1 MTVQLT
7 DAQLTT
13 LINRLVGAAGGAS
26 QGAAS
31 AVGPMEPCNLGIDKV
46 KRLKNFQD
54 WCKEAEAKITYMG
67 INEDTKKV
75 ALLKSWAG
83 RILLNFW
90 EKEARIHLE
99 KIPGIPAAGE
109 QVAVPEVPADTFEEI
124 IRKTKAEL
132 LKHVSRDRSLTDLL
146 QMKQGDDTW
155 MQFVS
160 DVEDAADLCRLDTK
174 PLTREDAI
182 RVAALAGMRDRN
194 LAEKALSEEFSLTK
208 LISVGTTRE
217 TSRSNVEAMEG
228 SKTGTIKRI
237 PVRAA
242 DSSQGGQHQLAAGII
257 LEGEE
262 ISEDALDAAISN
274 LTVMK
279 MKKAGKYSVR
289 HKGGDRPT
297 CDSCSSRHEEGRC
310 PARGKTCFDC
320 DGKDHFAK
328 AKICTTTSKK
338 STKKVTKEEE
348 GTDSDEF
355 YGSEEEVRKVSAW
368 PGYSSRAKR
377 SGKNHFVGK
386 VASESKEKD
395 RHSRWVHIRMG
406 GRRMNLFSD
415 TGSHYTIIPPDLYR
429 PSMGKV
435 VAADTILRSWGSK
448 KPLDVK
454 GMFTTDLVTRRGA
467 RKQTQVYVVA
477 GHRPE
482 PLLGDADAEDLGF
495 VTFDP
500 QGRKATEKEDQLK
513 EEELS
518 ADEKVVKKIKA
529 GSSIPDKIRDG
540 LGVQVIT
547 GKEAQVEAPA
557 SEIAKTMLIVDQYKG
572 SVFNNHIGLIKTDP
586 IKYNFDP
593 KFKPTQP
600 PYHPVPLHY
609 KDKLSQHL
617 AYLREEGVITDVDP
631 RQPYDCVLNVVITDK
646 ATPGEIRMN
655 VDSVPMNGG
664 MQRTKFH
671 VKQPQEV
678 RHSLQG
684 ARVFSEMDMSMGFHQ
699 LPLAEESKNRSIIQ
713 THEGLHRM
721 ERVFF
726 GPTSTSGIF
735 HHEVEKALRGVEGCT
750 TIHDNILV
758 YGKDHKTH
766 RENLKQT
773 LQRCKEKGIT
783 LKMSKSNFCKN
794 QVTWFG
800 RVYSGTGV
808 SADPVKIKLIRDAG
822 RPTST
827 DEVRSLIQAA
837 AYNVKF
843 AFDHQQQGSYED
855 TTAPLRELLVKGAR
869 FSWNNTRE
877 EAYRKLM
884 KMMSAATTLRPF
896 NPSKATHFVSDAS
909 PKGIQASLYQEE
921 DNRTWVPVDHVSRA
935 LSVEEQNWG
944 SQIDWESLA
953 KSWGMQQF
961 RYFLSGCKF
970 TSWGDQQ
977 PLIPLYNN
985 LSRPSSVRIAKHR
998 QKIQDLV
1005 FCDKY
1010 MKGSENP
1017 CDYGSRHPEPI
1028 SHLSKA
1034 EREKHGVDDG
1044 EEVFIRRLFMS
1055 DLPDAVTLDM
1065 LHEAAEKDPT
1075 YKQLREAVRQGK
1087 KPDSRELV
1095 PYMSVWTELGVVD
1108 DLVCRGDR
1116 LVVPSAELGKNTG
1129 DIRTWLADIAH
1140 DGHHGEDAMKRY
1152 LRVRLWFPGMDKMI
1166 ERRASGCLGCLA
1178 SNKQKHR
1185 DPLKPTKVPTLPWQ
1199 KLAVDHWGP
1208 TRDNKHILVM
1218 VDVLSRYPEV
1228 EVVKGTS
1235 SHDNI
1240 VAFDSIF
1247 CRHGF
1252 PDVVYSDNGAPF
1264 NGKARH
1270 ELKQY
1275 FAWAGIKHQPNYSA
1289 YDPEANGLAEAFMKH
1304 IVKIW
1309 HTSLTEHKDPM
1320 MEINKHLRV
1329 QRATPH
1335 ISTGK
1340 PPAEMLFGR
1349 KYKSRLPDI
1358 RPDLAMDR
1366 QDIKE
1371 AVEQDRMAKERQKKY
1386 KDLKAYVKDHSLK
1399 PGDTVLL
1406 ERKKTKYTTPYDPS
1420 PWTVRETHGS
1430 QITATRDKVVRTRD
1444 AQQWKKVDIVARRN
1458 YDRDREVLASRDEE
1472 KDYFPDIGGPDEE
1485 YTGAALVRGG
1495 HGAQEEAQEPAAE
1508 HQEPAVVPAPATPAV
1523 KERWSFT
1530 PPQSWQPQP
1539 QRKPLTRS
1547 VSARR
1552 NQEKIKLHSKTRG
1565 KGTGSMNR
1573 EEGRQ

>member
-1 MTVQLT
+1 MAVQLT
-7 DAQLTT
+7 DEQLTT
-13 LINRLVGAAGGAS
+13 LITRLVGAAGGTS
-26 QGAAS
+26 EGSAS

-67 INEDTKKV
+67 ITEDTRKV

-83 RILLNFW
+83 RTLLNFW
-90 EKEARIHLE
+90 EKEARIQFVT
-99 KIPGIPAAGE
+99 IPRIEAAGD
-109 QVAVPEVPADTFEEI
+109 QAAVPEIPADTFDNI
-124 IRKTKAEL
+124 IKKTKAEL

-146 QMKQGDDTW
+146 QMRQGEDTW
-155 MQFVS
+155 MQFIS

-182 RVAALAGMRDRN
+182 RVAALAGMRDRL
-194 LAEKALSEEFSLTK
+194 LAEKALSEEFSLQK

-217 TSRSNVEAMEG
+217 TSRANVEAMEG
-228 SKTGTIKRI
+228 SKTDTIKRV
-237 PVRAA
+237 PGKAA
-242 DSSQGGQHQLAAGII
+242 SYLSGDQHLLAPGIV

-262 ISEDALDAAISN
+262 ISEDALDTAISN

-289 HKGGDRPT
+289 HKGGDRPS
-297 CDSCSSRHEEGRC
+297 CDSCNSKHEEGRC
-310 PARGKTCFDC
+310 PARGKTCFEC
-320 DGKDHFAK
+320 EGKDHFAK
-328 AKICTTTSKK
+328 AKICTASSRK
-338 STKKVTKEEE
+338 STKKVSKEEEE

-355 YGSEEEVRKVSAW
+355 YGSEGEVKKVSAW
-368 PGYSSRAKR
+368 PGYSTRARR
-377 SGKNHFVGK
+377 SGKNNFVGK
-386 VASESKEKD
+386 LAGENKED

-429 PSMGKV
+429 PAMGKV

-482 PLLGDADAEDLGF
+482 PLLGDTDAEDLGF

-500 QGRKATEKEDQLK
+500 KGRKATEEEEQLK
-513 EEELS
+513 QKELS
-518 ADEKVVKKIKA
+518 AAGKTEGVTVRNIKA
-529 GSSIPDKIRDG
+529 GSSIPDKIREG
-540 LGVQVIT
+540 LGVEVIT
-547 GKEAQVEAPA
+547 QKEAQEQVPA
-557 SEIAKTMLIVDQYKG
+557 SEIAKTMLIVDQFKG

-593 KFKPTQP
+593 KIKPTQP

-609 KDKLSQHL
+609 RDKLSKHL
-617 AYLREEGVITDVDP
+617 QYLREEGVITDVDP

-671 VKQPQEV
+671 VRQPQEV

-684 ARVFSEMDMSMGFHQ
+684 ARVFSEMDMTMGFHQ
-699 LPLAEESKNRSIIQ
+699 LPLAEESKNKSIIQ

-750 TIHDNILV
+750 SIHDNILV
-758 YGKDHKTH
+758 YGKDHETH

-783 LKMSKSNFCKN
+783 LKLAKSNFCKN

-808 SADPVKIKLIRDAG
+808 SADPAKIKLIREAG
-822 RPTST
+822 RPTNT

-869 FSWNNTRE
+869 FTWNKARE
-877 EAYRKLM
+877 KAYQKLM
-884 KMMSAATTLRPF
+884 HMMSSDTTLRPF
-896 NPSKATHFVSDAS
+896 DPSKATHFVSDAS
-909 PKGIQASLYQEE
+909 PKGIQASLYQEQ
-921 DNRTWVPVDHVSRA
+921 DDKSWVPVDHVSRA

-961 RYFLSGCKF
+961 RYYLSGCKF

-985 LSRPSSVRIAKHR
+985 LSRPSSARIAKHR

-1005 FCDKY
+1005 FCDRY
-1010 MKGSENP
+1010 MKGKDNP
-1017 CDYGSRHPEPI
+1017 CDYGSRHPTPI
-1028 SHLSKA
+1028 SHLSKE
-1034 EREKHGVDDG
+1034 EREKQGVDEG
-1044 EEVFIRRLFMS
+1044 EEVYIRRLFMS

-1075 YKQLREAVRQGK
+1075 YKKLREAVRQGK
-1087 KPDSRELV
+1087 KPEDRELV
-1095 PYMSVWTELGVVD
+1095 PYTSVWSELGVVD

-1116 LVVPSAELGKNTG
+1116 LVVPSAEIGKDTG

-1152 LRVRLWFPGMDKMI
+1152 LRVRLWYPGMDKMI
-1166 ERRASGCLGCLA
+1166 ERRASGCLGCQA
-1178 SNKQKHR
+1178 ATKKMHR
-1185 DPLKPTKVPTLPWQ
+1185 DPLKSTKVPTLPWQ
-1199 KLAVDHWGP
+1199 KVAVDHWGP
-1208 TRDNKHILVM
+1208 TRDNKHLLVM

-1240 VAFDSIF
+1240 VAFDNIF

-1252 PDVVYSDNGAPF
+1252 PETVYSDNGAPF
-1264 NGKARH
+1264 NGKERH

-1275 FAWAGIKHQPNYSA
+1275 FDWAGIKHQPNHSA

-1340 PPAEMLFGR
+1340 PPAEILFGR

-1358 RPDLAMDR
+1358 RPNMAEDR
-1366 QDIKE
+1366 QDIQE
-1371 AVEQDRMAKERQKKY
+1371 AVAQDKVAKERQKRN
-1386 KDLKAYVKDHSLK
+1386 KDLKSYVKDHKLK

-1420 PWTVRETHGS
+1420 PYIVKETHGS

-1444 AQQWKKVDIVARRN
+1444 AQQWKKVDIVARKN
-1458 YDRDREVLASRDEE
+1458 YDRLREKTRSARQEE
-1472 KDYFPDIGGPDEE
+1472 DYFPDIGGPDKE
-1485 YTGAALVRGG
+1485 YTGAADGQEAPRGQEAVRGP
-1495 HGAQEEAQEPAAE
+1495 EPIGQARPST
-1508 HQEPAVVPAPATPAV
+1508 QAVRTRPQ
-1523 KERWSFT
+1523 ERWSFQA
-1530 PPQSWQPQP
+1530 PQSWTSRGRPH
-1539 QRKPLTRS
+1539 TRS

-1552 NQEKIKLHSKTRG
+1552 TQDRNKLLLQTR
-1565 KGTGSMNR
+1565 GTGSVNR